1 MGTHRNAIL
10 ERKALQR
17 VRGRD
22 NMFNVVIAA
31 HKVGIVANATVLPQ
45 RFGVVAYA
53 YPLVHLLL

>member
-1 MGTHRNAIL
+1 MTTYRHAVL
-10 ERKALQR
+10 ERQALQR

-22 NMFNVVIAA
+22 NMFNVVIAT
-31 HKVGIVANATVLPQ
+31 HKVSVVANATILPQ